1 MKIKVT
7 LLFCLVLFSV
17 NNFAQ
22 NRTFNP
28 NDILQA
34 NRKLPEVLLVGTFH
48 FAYQNLDVYKTEK
61 DKQVDI
67 LSPERQKEVEELVDY
82 ISKFK
87 PTKIVVEIEPN
98 DTTWINR
105 YQSYKA
111 GKRKLGRN
119 EVEQISFRL
128 LDKFNLNTLYGAD
141 ASAIFYDLYYSKD
154 STILRPT
161 LDSIFSGWQ
170 NYKYKCEDPVCKLQ
184 DSLNNYQ
191 TELSLQWT
199 LLEFFKYLNTDKA
212 LNSNYGSYFD
222 GEYFTQG
229 EFRGADALALEWYDR
244 NLRIFRNIQRITT
257 SPDDRILVLFGQ
269 GHVSILKH
277 LFECAPNYKL
287 VKFDELKNSR

>member
-98 DTTWINR
+98 DTTWIKDT
-105 YQSYKA
+105 SHTKP
-111 GKRKLGRN
+111 
-119 EVEQISFRL
+119 
-128 LDKFNLNTLYGAD
+128 
-141 ASAIFYDLYYSKD
+141 ASA
-154 STILRPT
+154 
-161 LDSIFSGWQ
+161 
-170 NYKYKCEDPVCKLQ
+170 N
-184 DSLNNYQ
+184 
-191 TELSLQWT
+191 
-199 LLEFFKYLNTDKA
+199 
-212 LNSNYGSYFD
+212 
-222 GEYFTQG
+222 
-229 EFRGADALALEWYDR
+229 
-244 NLRIFRNIQRITT
+244 
-257 SPDDRILVLFGQ
+257 
-269 GHVSILKH
+269 
-277 LFECAPNYKL
+277 
-287 VKFDELKNSR
+287 